1 MLLSFGILLI
11 LCGLGIMGFGL
22 FIFYAWLPLFYGLL
36 GLEIGLLLGKWLTG
50 DAGAIAIMLG
60 VIGGLAAAASAYF
73 LEPYRRILLGYWGGA
88 LVALSLASLLGME
101 RIVGGV
107 GGIFLAVAG
116 GIVGAMLTSKYFD
129 LFVIVASAFG
139 GATLVVAGLQVPL
152 LIAGTSAGSL
162 IPALLTLVL
171 TLIGVSWQLSNA
183 AHWGHPILHD
193 PLADKADHL
202 HPKKP

>member
-1 MLLSFGILLI
+1 MLLSFGLLLI

-50 DAGAIAIMLG
+50 GVGTLAVILG
-60 VIGGLAAAASAYF
+60 VVGGLAAAASAYF

-88 LVALSLASLLGME
+88 LVALSLAALLGLE
-101 RIVGGV
+101 SVL
-107 GGIFLAVAG
+107 GGIGGILLAVAG
-116 GIVGAMLTSKYFD
+116 GIVGAMFTSKYFD
-129 LFVIVASAFG
+129 FLVIVASAFG

-152 LIAGTSAGSL
+152 LIAGSSAGSL

-183 AHWGHPILHD
+183 AHWGHPMVHD
-193 PLADKADHL
+193 PLADKPQRL
-202 HPKKP
+202 QPK

>member
-1 MLLSFGILLI
+1 MLLSFGLLLI

-50 DAGAIAIMLG
+50 DVGTIAIMLG

-88 LVALSLASLLGME
+88 LVGLSLASVLGLE
-101 RIVGGV
+101 RLGRWRRRYLPGGGWWHRWRNAHV
-107 GGIFLAVAG
+107 EVFRSVCHRCLCIRRRDIGGRRVAG
-116 GIVGAMLTSKYFD
+116 ALADRGS
-129 LFVIVASAFG
+129 
-139 GATLVVAGLQVPL
+139 
-152 LIAGTSAGSL
+152 SAGSL

-171 TLIGVSWQLSNA
+171 TLIGVKLAVEQRY
-183 AHWGHPILHD
+183 
-193 PLADKADHL
+193 PLGSPDSPRSAR
-202 HPKKP
+202 